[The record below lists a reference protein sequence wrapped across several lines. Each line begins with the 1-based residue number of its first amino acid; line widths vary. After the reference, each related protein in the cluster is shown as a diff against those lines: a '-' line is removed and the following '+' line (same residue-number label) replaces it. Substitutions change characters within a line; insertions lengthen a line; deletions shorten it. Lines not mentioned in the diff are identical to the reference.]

1 MASKKSA
8 KKPAAKKAAAAPKS
22 RAKVTL
28 TSTSQAIA
36 RDTFLTLMRRCKS
49 PENKIAEYR
58 GELGGIIADAVEHKN
73 LHKKAFSWARQLQ
86 RMEGVKLGEF
96 LFHFDLYRE
105 YLEVDKQA
113 AADMLE
119 DRKRQAAEA
128 AEEAKAEKAA
138 AAAAKKNGKDD
149 HGVKPDMKSGA
160 VSLDAKRAERA
171 AASDPGD
178 KPPAAASASE
188 QAGATLN

>member
-1 MASKKSA
+1 MAKAKPKKKAAA
-8 KKPAAKKAAAAPKS
+8 KKPAAAKSKS

-28 TSTSQAIA
+28 VSASSAIP
-36 RDTFLTLMRRCKS
+36 RDTFLSLMRRCKS

-86 RMEGVKLGEF
+86 RMDGVKLGEF

-105 YLEVDKQA
+105 YLDVDKAA

-119 DRKRQAAEA
+119 DRKRRDKEA

-138 AAAAKKNGKDD
+138 AKAAKKNGKDD
-149 HGVKPDMKSGA
+149 AGAKADTKSQT
-160 VSLDAKRAERA
+160 VPL
-171 AASDPGD
+171 GD
-178 KPPAAASASE
+178 PPAPDGETPA
-188 QAGATLN
+188 LYN